1 MMKFGRARLLSIL
14 SATCTW
20 LVAAENADP
29 VPGCNCGGTVCLETY
44 EGINIEACSFVMP
57 SGYSSIRNQSTPICD
72 ALLANLTFVDYYGD
86 KISNPKLISVSH
98 GGRFVGGPYY
108 SGGSAV
114 VYRYKG
120 TCAQAYEKQNSCPT
134 EPSNADVTLFLAW
147 PRSKYDPSLDFDGAI
162 ISTFNDAIIPNDCT
176 TMTWKYP
183 ETHPTIR
190 MTATCLSYYNES
202 IATGDEDGFV
212 IYLEKGADA
221 NVCDKDASTKY
232 TPILTSAD
240 WLEPISGQRHMCYD
254 YMDEGSPYSILA
266 MSIGNPPCSGPEP
279 TPAPSGIGKAF
290 DVSWHWLYAGVAATL
305 CFHLI

>member
-1 MMKFGRARLLSIL
+1 MMMKFGRALLLSIL

-44 EGINIEACSFVMP
+44 EGINIEACSFVTP
-57 SGYSSIRNQSTPICD
+57 SVYSSIRNQSTPVCD

-86 KISNPKLISVSH
+86 KISNPNLISVSR

-108 SGGSAV
+108 SGGSAA

-120 TCAQAYEKQNSCPT
+120 TCAQVYEKQNSCPT
-134 EPSNADVTLFLAW
+134 EPSNADVTLAITW

-162 ISTFNDAIIPNDCT
+162 ISTFNSAIIPNDCN

-202 IATGDEDGFV
+202 IATGDEDGLV

-240 WLEPISGQRHMCYD
+240 WLEPAKGQRHMCYD

-279 TPAPSGIGKAF
+279 TPAPSGVGKPF
-290 DVSWHWLYAGVAATL
+290 DVWYWLYAGVVAALL
-305 CFHLI
+305 CLT